1 MKATPKLSYLSD
13 IKPYK
18 PEWWVQVKV
27 LHTWKQNSKF
37 GETMEIIFADK
48 KVNDFDLLCLYNIQY
63 FQTVNKLRLNIF
75 YL

>member
-1 MKATPKLSYLSD
+1 MSD
-13 IKPYK
+13 IRLYK
-18 PEWWVQVKV
+18 PEWCVQVKV
-27 LHTWKQNSKF
+27 LHTWKQHIES

-63 FQTVNKLRLNIF
+63 FQIVNKLLLNIF